1 MALSPV
7 TQQYQRKKKS
17 TFVRV
22 GRHYCQYRFYCLV
35 DGEKRPAALKVNPG
49 RNEAVQSTYLTEL
62 LEIFNNENIEGA
74 FVFTFI
80 FAIIFPAKSRLLS
93 LYGFA
98 WNREIYKTYR
108 KTIL

>member
-1 MALSPV
+1 MALSQA

-17 TFVRV
+17 TFFRV
-22 GRHYCQYRFYCLV
+22 GRHYCQYTFYCLV
-35 DGEKRPAALKVNPG
+35 DWEKHSAVNVNPE

-80 FAIIFPAKSRLLS
+80 FAIIFPAKSRL
-93 LYGFA
+93 
-98 WNREIYKTYR
+98 
-108 KTIL
+108 

>member
-1 MALSPV
+1 MALSPA
-7 TQQYQRKKKS
+7 TQQYRRKKKS

-22 GRHYCQYRFYCLV
+22 GRYYCQYRFYCLV
-35 DGEKRPAALKVNPG
+35 DWEKHPAALKVNPG

-80 FAIIFPAKSRLLS
+80 FAIIFPAKSPLM
-93 LYGFA
+93 
-98 WNREIYKTYR
+98 
-108 KTIL
+108 ILIWLRMEL